1 MLESDPWK
9 LILLFRFISMA
20 SLNNQSV
27 FSHVFNLLIIESAFC
42 SNLFV
47 FARIS
52 VSITEIQ
59 CETIIKKCIY
69 LVDLV

>member
-1 MLESDPWK
+1 
-9 LILLFRFISMA
+9 MA

-27 FSHVFNLLIIESAFC
+27 FSHVLFNLLIIESAFC

-52 VSITEIQ
+52 SSITEIQ

>member
-1 MLESDPWK
+1 
-9 LILLFRFISMA
+9 MA

-47 FARIS
+47 FARIL

-59 CETIIKKCIY
+59 CETIIKKMY
-69 LVDLV
+69 LFS

>member
-1 MLESDPWK
+1 
-9 LILLFRFISMA
+9 MA

>member
-1 MLESDPWK
+1 
-9 LILLFRFISMA
+9 MA

-27 FSHVFNLLIIESAFC
+27 FSHVFNLLIIESAFY

-47 FARIS
+47 FARIL

-59 CETIIKKCIY
+59 CETIIKKNVFI
-69 LVDLV
+69 